1 VAGTDP
7 AKPSDTALLSGRG
20 NLALRI
26 ASSAVLMPLAL
37 VAAYFGGTFFVLFW
51 TAAALCVIWEWD
63 TLVCAREKN
72 PVLTIGAVAIAGAG
86 LLLMLGRSATVL
98 ALIALG
104 MMGAATLAPKTLRRW
119 CVAGVM
125 YAGVLLV
132 CPVLLRRDPALGFQ
146 ALLFLFVVVW
156 LTDVL
161 AYFAGRAL
169 GGPKLMPLVSPKK
182 TWSGALGGTA
192 AAMLGGTA
200 VGMYFGFPNLAAVAL
215 VALVLSVAAQGG
227 DLLESWIKRRF
238 DAKDASSLI
247 PGHGGVM
254 DRLDGFVAAALL
266 AILIGFVR
274 GGTENPAR
282 GLLIW

>member
-1 VAGTDP
+1 MDP
-7 AKPSDTALLSGRG
+7 AKPSGTALWTGRG

-26 ASSAVLMPLAL
+26 VSSAVLAPVALA
-37 VAAYFGGTFFVLFW
+37 AAYFGGTLFVLFW
-51 TAAALCVIWEWD
+51 MAAALCVIWEWD
-63 TLVCAREKN
+63 TLVCAHEKN
-72 PVLTIGAVAIAGAG
+72 PVLTIGAVAVAGAG
-86 LLLMLGRSATVL
+86 LLLMLGRTLSVF

-104 MMGAATLAPKTLRRW
+104 MMGAATLASRALRGW
-119 CVAGVM
+119 CVAGVL

-132 CPVLLRRDPALGFQ
+132 CPVLLRRDPVFGFQ
-146 ALLFLFVVVW
+146 ALLFLFIVVW
-156 LTDVL
+156 LTDVV

-169 GGPKLMPLVSPKK
+169 GGPKLMPRVSPKK
-182 TWSGALGGTA
+182 TWSGALGGA
-192 AAMLGGTA
+192 AGGTLGAIA
-200 VGMYFGFPNLAAVAL
+200 VGMHYEFPNLAAVAL
-215 VALVLSVAAQGG
+215 VAIFLSIASQAG

-266 AILIGFVR
+266 AMLIGVSR
-274 GGTENPAR
+274 GGAQNPAS

>member
-1 VAGTDP
+1 MDP
-7 AKPSDTALLSGRG
+7 AKPSGTALITERG

-26 ASSAVLMPLAL
+26 ASSAVLVPVALA
-37 VAAYFGGTFFVLFW
+37 VAYFGGTVFVLFW

-63 TLVCAREKN
+63 TLVCAHEKN

-86 LLLMLGRSATVL
+86 LLLILGRTMTVL

-104 MMGAATLAPKTLRRW
+104 MMGAATLASRSLRGW
-119 CVAGVM
+119 CVAGVL
-125 YAGVLLV
+125 YAGLILV
-132 CPVLLRRDPALGFQ
+132 GPVLLRRDPAFGFQ
-146 ALLFLFVVVW
+146 ALLFLFAVVW

-161 AYFAGRAL
+161 AYFSGRML
-169 GGPKLMPLVSPKK
+169 GGPKLMPNVSPKK
-182 TWSGALGGTA
+182 TWSGALGGAVGGT
-192 AAMLGGTA
+192 LGGTA
-200 VGMYFGFPNLAAVAL
+200 VAMYFGIANLTMTAL
-215 VALVLSVAAQGG
+215 VALCLSVAAQAG

-254 DRLDGFVAAALL
+254 DRLDGFVAAALV
-266 AILIGFVR
+266 AMLIGLVR
-274 GGTENPAR
+274 GGTENPAS

>member
-1 VAGTDP
+1 MDP
-7 AKPSDTALLSGRG
+7 AKPSGTALWTGRG

-26 ASSAVLMPLAL
+26 VSSAVLAPVALA
-37 VAAYFGGTFFVLFW
+37 AAYFGGTLFVLFW
-51 TAAALCVIWEWD
+51 MAAALCVIWEWD
-63 TLVCAREKN
+63 TLVCAHEKN
-72 PVLTIGAVAIAGAG
+72 PVLTIGAVAVAGAG
-86 LLLMLGRSATVL
+86 LLLMLGRTLSVF

-104 MMGAATLAPKTLRRW
+104 MMGAATLASRALRGW
-119 CVAGVM
+119 WVAGVL

-132 CPVLLRRDPALGFQ
+132 CPVLLRRDPVFGFQ
-146 ALLFLFVVVW
+146 ALLFLFIVVW
-156 LTDVL
+156 LTDVV

-169 GGPKLMPLVSPKK
+169 GGPKLMPRVSPKK
-182 TWSGALGGTA
+182 TWSGALGGA
-192 AAMLGGTA
+192 AGGTLGAIA
-200 VGMYFGFPNLAAVAL
+200 VGMHYEFPNLAAVAL
-215 VALVLSVAAQGG
+215 VAIFLSIASQAG

-266 AILIGFVR
+266 AMLIGVSR
-274 GGTENPAR
+274 GGAQNPAS